1 MEGSRLE
8 CLYNLMTFGIP
19 KDVLPIKSDGTPDL
33 AGIHDWLS
41 MRMKEEATT
50 PLSSRIVVPSKY
62 DVLLGRGK
70 RVQES
75 PGNFRF
81 RYLLETHRD
90 QYERVSKFEKTV
102 VAESILRLI
111 KDSSGRF
118 LKQGDCGWTQ
128 VEDEMARKKISHAF
142 RNLRSTPSTNS
153 GRSSS
158 SVKRGTETRMKEFSF
173 DESSISN
180 ASSSSQVKRIRF

>member
-1 MEGSRLE
+1 ME

-19 KDVLPIKSDGTPDL
+19 KDVLPLKSDGTPDL

-50 PLSSRIVVPSKY
+50 PLSSRIVVPSKN

-81 RYLLETHRD
+81 RYLLDNNRD
-90 QYERVSKFEKTV
+90 QYERVSKFEKTMV
-102 VAESILRLI
+102 TESILRLI
-111 KDSSGRF
+111 KDFGGRF

-142 RNLRSTPSTNS
+142 RNLRPTPSTNS

-158 SVKRGTETRMKEFSF
+158 SVKRGTETRMKEISF
-173 DESSISN
+173 GESSISN